1 MKSAYEQGYKA
12 KADGES
18 RENNPWISKTEP
30 IDYYAWLAGF
40 NDYELGYRL
49 DLTVFDGEQK

>member
-12 KADGES
+12 KGAGAR
-18 RENNPWISKTEP
+18 RENNPWLPKTEP

-49 DLTVFDGEQK
+49 DLTVFDKEQK

>member
-1 MKSAYEQGYKA
+1 MKAAYEQGYKA
-12 KADGES
+12 KANGDT
-18 RENNPWISKTEP
+18 RENNPWLSKTEP

-49 DLTVFDGEQK
+49 DLTVFDKEQK